1 MTYESSVQVVLEN
14 VLASTRDAVISQV
27 QAITTAG
34 CTNLSG
40 GLEKGSALVEKYQK
54 PGYTN
59 RMFLFS
65 DGLANEGLK
74 TKPEIFKLVK
84 DIYNKT
90 SLKIDSFGIGSDF
103 DSEIMRGIA
112 EHGQAEFFYLEN
124 ATVITSLVVKALG
137 GITDSL
143 GSDAVLHLRGRNGA
157 VVTKISGA
165 GDPVNGVSIGNI
177 HYDNSRRFLCELTV
191 PGTGGSEKGKETGEG
206 SEVYLHFDLNYV
218 PIGKLEELKMKQG
231 EESQV
236 DINSI
241 KVTISGDV
249 SFQFTDNSD
258 LVKEVNP
265 RVELFSAIQKAVEM
279 DKRILN
285 FVQVGFFSCSSVSSS
300 SSSSYFTSFKTLTFS
315 SPIFHRTIRFQRQ

>member
-1 MTYESSVQVVLEN
+1 VTYESSVQVVLEN
-14 VLASTRDAVISQV
+14 VLASTREAVIPQV
-27 QAITTAG
+27 QDITTAG

-40 GLEKGSALVEKYQK
+40 GLQQGSALVEKYQK
-54 PGYTN
+54 AGYTN

-124 ATVITSLVVKALG
+124 STVITSLVVKALG

-143 GSDAVLHLRGRNGA
+143 GSDATLHLRGRNGA

-177 HYDNSRRFLCELTV
+177 HYDNSRRFLCELTI
-191 PGTGGSEKGKETGEG
+191 PGTGGSENGKETGEG
-206 SEVYLHFDLNYV
+206 SEVYLHFDLSYI
-218 PIGKLEELKMKQG
+218 PIGKLEELKMKSK
-231 EESQV
+231 EEVGSQV
-236 DINSI
+236 NINSI

-249 SFQFTDNSD
+249 SFQLTDNSD

-279 DKRILN
+279 DKRILT
-285 FVQVGFFSCSSVSSS
+285 FVQVGSCSCCSPSFLL
-300 SSSSYFTSFKTLTFS
+300 YLLFTNHSLLF
-315 SPIFHRTIRFQRQ
+315 FHRTTKFQRQ